1 MHYDGSV
8 QSCSRRDLPETLAAM
23 LAARGKTRV
32 YVPADIDRSWLP
44 PQPEFVAD
52 QGASPAELDASE
64 GVLTGCSAAIAMTGT
79 IVLTHGPGEGRRVLT
94 LVPDYHLVVVF
105 VDQIVETVPEAIA
118 RVAESSPAV
127 VTTISGPSAT
137 SDIEMTR
144 IKGVHGPR
152 TLDVVLVG
160 GKRVRCPHSDSTCRD
175 RGLEGAAGY
184 LDPCATLRPCGTR
197 QTPGVWSSRFP
208 RDAAQLLAHRS

>member
-1 MHYDGSV
+1 MRFGTSSDATGGTAADEYGAIERRYRRNSQLTRAELVELFTSRIVHYDGSV

-23 LAARGKTRV
+23 LAARGKARV

-64 GVLTGCSAAIAMTGT
+64 GVLTGCSAAIANTGT

-105 VDQIVETVPEAIA
+105 VDQIVDTAPEAIT
-118 RVAESSPAV
+118 RVAKSSPAV

-152 TLDVVLVG
+152 TLDVVLVAEN
-160 GKRVRCPHSDSTCRD
+160 R
-175 RGLEGAAGY
+175 
-184 LDPCATLRPCGTR
+184 
-197 QTPGVWSSRFP
+197 SS
-208 RDAAQLLAHRS
+208 

>member
-1 MHYDGSV
+1 MNSARDAIIDRIRDIVGRDRRAAADEYGAIERRYRRDSRLTRAELVELFTSRIVHYDGSV

-23 LAARGKTRV
+23 LVARGKIRV

-44 PQPEFVAD
+44 PHPEFVAD
-52 QGASPAELDASE
+52 QGASPAQLDASD

-79 IVLTHGPGEGRRVLT
+79 IILAHGPGEGRRVLT

-152 TLDVVLVG
+152 TLDVVLVA
-160 GKRVRCPHSDSTCRD
+160 
-175 RGLEGAAGY
+175 E
-184 LDPCATLRPCGTR
+184 
-197 QTPGVWSSRFP
+197 
-208 RDAAQLLAHRS
+208 